1 MESPNN
7 ILRST
12 STTKWLRSRHTRT
25 SSLIYL
31 HSPQICSA
39 LQDVDQ
45 VFHHFAR
52 KDLLDFRAFRLMFTY
67 VNAEVPGEL
76 LYALYQCLPPGE
88 QRSVTQKQFREAF
101 GPGAFTRKFSSIIEE
116 LRRKGGSW
124 PTTPLA
130 FMSLIADKVS
140 ERKMEQDARTVTPTQ
155 NSLSGLHFQRL
166 SALLELVKK
175 RKVEMPEGCLPYA
188 PPRFKN
194 AYLEE
199 VKERLKLVDMDE
211 EGSKSPVSSKSRSPK
226 GHRRT
231 QSLRFPFII

>member
-31 HSPQICSA
+31 HSPQACSA

-45 VFHHFAR
+45 VFLHFSRRA
-52 KDLLDFRAFRLMFTY
+52 LLDFRAFRQMFAY
-67 VNAEVPGEL
+67 VNADIPGEQI
-76 LYALYQCLPPGE
+76 YALYQCLPPGE
-88 QRSVTQKQFREAF
+88 QRMVTQKEFKDAF
-101 GPGAFTRKFSSIIEE
+101 GPGAFIRKFAAIIED

-124 PTTPLA
+124 PTSPLA
-130 FMSLIADKVS
+130 FMSLVADKIS
-140 ERKMEQDARTVTPTQ
+140 ERKMEQDAKTVISIQ

-166 SALLELVKK
+166 SALLDLVKK
-175 RKVEMPEGCLPYA
+175 RKVEMPEGCLPSA
-188 PPRFKN
+188 PGRFKN
-194 AYLEE
+194 VYLDE
-199 VKERLKLVDMDE
+199 VKERLKLIDMDE
-211 EGSKSPVSSKSRSPK
+211 EGSKSPNSTKSRSPK